1 MMAHDGATIA
11 RRRATQFLYQAQQ
24 FPVSHTRQEIT
35 VVECR
40 LHSYTHTLSL
50 SFLPFVWCLL
60 LISLHLLR
68 VDKHTGTHLN
78 RRQWIAAK
86 SSGWVDDLDT
96 HVPSS
101 AHYLQPLVK
110 IHDILFFTK
119 YNSHLAEFLL
129 FSFGYIIFINT
140 CTVCTPN
147 WPSGSLTTFQVKN
160 ICLFCLPR
168 VHESATLS
176 TLLLSKIG
184 LHRQQVRYWN
194 EWHNYIRCHFLEIH
208 SNSLKP
214 GVHYF

>member
-11 RRRATQFLYQAQQ
+11 RRRAFRVSTIPLNRAQQ
-24 FPVSHTRQEIT
+24 FRVSHTRQEIT

-50 SFLPFVWCLL
+50 SFLPFVRCLL

-119 YNSHLAEFLL
+119 YNSHLGSGWVFTL
-129 FSFGYIIFINT
+129 FIWLYHLHQYMHS
-140 CTVCTPN
+140 CTPN

-184 LHRQQVRYWN
+184 LHRQTAG
-194 EWHNYIRCHFLEIH
+194 L
-208 SNSLKP
+208 
-214 GVHYF
+214 